1 MHRAFCRLGDA
12 LDAVEGGEVDFDFV
26 PIENSIDGQVNYNQ
40 GALYQTLL
48 VSRKAVLVI
57 ELSLLPKTDLTPANI
72 GIHYLLPLR
81 CAILLCW
88 RLCPTM
94 TFG

>member
-40 GALYQTLL
+40 DAL
-48 VSRKAVLVI
+48 
-57 ELSLLPKTDLTPANI
+57 E
-72 GIHYLLPLR
+72 
-81 CAILLCW
+81 
-88 RLCPTM
+88 
-94 TFG
+94 F